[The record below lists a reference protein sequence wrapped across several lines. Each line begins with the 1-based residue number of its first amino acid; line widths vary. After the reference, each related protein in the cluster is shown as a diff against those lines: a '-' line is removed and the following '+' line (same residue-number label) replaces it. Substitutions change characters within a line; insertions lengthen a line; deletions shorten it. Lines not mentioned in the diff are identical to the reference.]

1 MRVSK
6 LDVAVLLSFASA
18 WTSAMRLSCVS
29 LCKTTLW
36 TQPPLKAR
44 RNTAAFVKSDLCM
57 GVGVSER
64 STFGLGVVND
74 PNSLKLCESPDRC
87 AAVDAQF
94 LGYAA
99 NTDAAAVQITSE
111 EQFTFIPCPF
121 FSRGIRKQIRVR
133 STMIV
138 CRIGQV
144 HRASPKIL
152 KPTSLCEL
160 SAVY

>member
-6 LDVAVLLSFASA
+6 LDVAVLLCFASA

-44 RNTAAFVKSDLCM
+44 RNTAAFVKSYDLFM

-87 AAVDAQF
+87 AAVDAQS

-121 FSRGIRKQIRVR
+121 FSRGIWKLRVR

-138 CRIGQV
+138 CQIGQV
-144 HRASPKIL
+144 HRASP
-152 KPTSLCEL
+152 S
-160 SAVY
+160 